1 MLHTGPH
8 RERVAQ
14 TPRRATCANI
24 PTIFLWLAVLLAC
37 WVTAARGMT
46 DDSVARLRD
55 ETAHLFYHGFDNY
68 MAYAYPED
76 ELRPLSCGPLTR
88 DRKNPAHIE
97 VNDVLGNYSLTLID
111 SLSTLAII
119 ASSPP
124 RGAPSSEPLYDFQ
137 DGIQALVELYGDGTA
152 GPSGEGRRAR
162 GFDLDSKVQVF
173 ETVIR
178 GVGGLLSAHQFAVG
192 DLPIRNYE
200 ARVEMKGGR
209 EGIFWSNGLVY
220 DGQLLRLAQDLAD
233 RLMPA
238 FNTPTRLPYP
248 RVNLRHG
255 VYFYPN
261 SPYNAHAEG
270 ECKKRKTDDE
280 EITETC
286 SAGAGSL
293 VLEFSTLSRLT
304 GDARYEKAAKAAFWA
319 VWQRRSNI
327 GLLGAGI
334 DAETG
339 QWVSSYTGI
348 GAGIDSFF
356 EYALKSHILLSGVDP
371 DGDHSDFGS
380 SDAFLQVWEEAHDA
394 VKRNIY
400 RGPVF
405 QHPHYIQVDL
415 YSGASRAFWIDSL
428 SAFYQGLLTLAG
440 ELEEAISTHLLYTAL
455 WTRYSAMPERWSTA
469 TGNIEHGLRWWGGRP
484 EFIESTWYLYRATQ
498 DPYYLHVGEM
508 ALRDIKRRCWTRCG
522 WAGLQDVRTG
532 ELSDRMESFFLGE
545 TAKYLFL
552 LFDPEHPLNTW
563 DASWVFTTEGHPLV
577 IPKRLRPAQARHTGT
592 SSPTGIQPVL
602 GTCPLP
608 PASVPFTI
616 SATAARSDLFHAA
629 GLARLHLMPTT
640 DMLPTG
646 KQTLEFPDDHPSLS
660 EATAGTASPSNWT
673 FFPWTLPH
681 ELIPHNGTSAPM
693 ATRTTFDLSFP
704 NSVSGGLQVGLAN
717 LQRVHGGIYVKSLS
731 GLRLGMVLEH
741 EPVSLEGLESIFLDE
756 QHFRIHSISGVAL
769 GRDEKVYLGRS
780 AVEEFNPLDPYFT
793 RVKDTHTAELVVDV
807 PTSLDADDVETESE
821 TVVSGQST
829 EGLMGSSLSELLEAA
844 FGIGEKRKR
853 NLSVLS
859 ENEDG
864 VETIEIELGGEGE
877 DGEPSYLEN
886 LLANLQSLLS
896 ASLPGSVLPPS
907 TPVPSDESERTDAK
921 TAIPVSSYS
930 SSLSTA
936 KPQTSPKSRSSAS
949 TSSPSDQASK
959 KIKPDLQAKPSAKAT
974 PKKKTYTTPKPRSAS
989 TFSRLS
995 ITAALPLGPGAAP
1008 LPDVPDA
1015 DLYNPTNP
1023 SPSTLNAATPRLA
1036 PLPWKKIYVHDGT
1049 LCEERLDADI
1059 ARTHQVVVVRRGGCS
1074 FSEKLRNVPPVP
1086 PRSGSLQIVVVVS
1099 GAKRDAKHSGEGKED
1114 NAVDEGPI
1122 DHKLTRTAAAEEQE
1136 EPNHDPEGHFP
1147 SPHHDQKAQEASL
1160 EADALVQPLLEEVQL
1175 TPAGLVRQHPIPLIM
1190 VAGGEDT
1197 IAQLRRAQGVGLRRR
1212 WWVESQGVRIGNLVL
1227 V

>member
-1 MLHTGPH
+1 M
-8 RERVAQ
+8 A
-14 TPRRATCANI
+14 
-24 PTIFLWLAVLLAC
+24 LA
-37 WVTAARGMT
+37 
-46 DDSVARLRD
+46 
-55 ETAHLFYHGFDNY
+55 F
-68 MAYAYPED
+68 PED
-76 ELRPLSCGPLTR
+76 ELRPLTCGPLTR
-88 DRKNPAHIE
+88 DRANPSHIE

-124 RGAPSSEPLYDFQ
+124 RDSPVNKSLSDFQ
-137 DGIQALVELYGDGTA
+137 DGIKALVEHYGDGTA
-152 GPSGEGRRAR
+152 GPGGEGTRAR

-192 DLPIRNYE
+192 DLPIRGYK
-200 ARVEMKGGR
+200 ARVETKGGR
-209 EGIFWSNGLVY
+209 DGIFWGNGLIY
-220 DGQLLRLAQDLAD
+220 DGQLLRLARDLAD
-233 RLMPA
+233 RLLPA
-238 FNTPTRLPYP
+238 FNTPTGLPYP

-270 ECKKRKTDDE
+270 ECKKRKNDDE
-280 EITETC
+280 EVTETC

-304 GDARYEKAAKAAFWA
+304 GDMRYERAAKAAFWA
-319 VWQRRSNI
+319 VWQRRSHI

-356 EYALKSHILLSGVDP
+356 EYALKSHILLSGADRNANQ
-371 DGDHSDFGS
+371 SDLDS
-380 SDAFLQVWEEAHDA
+380 SDAFLQVWQEAHDA
-394 VKRNIY
+394 VKRHIY

-405 QHPHYIQVDL
+405 QHPHYVQVDL

-508 ALRDIKRRCWTRCG
+508 ALKDIKRRCWTKCG

-552 LFDPEHPLNTW
+552 LFDPAHPLNTW
-563 DASWVFTTEGHPLV
+563 DAPWVFTTEGHPLI
-577 IPKRLRPAQARHTGT
+577 IPKRLRSMRPRANAP
-592 SSPTGIQPVL
+592 SPDGDTHSNTDVQPVP
-602 GTCPLP
+602 GTCSFPPVPL
-608 PASVPFTI
+608 PFTI
-616 SATAARSDLFHAA
+616 SATASRPDLFHAA
-629 GLARLHLMPTT
+629 GLARLHLMPTLHT
-640 DMLPTG
+640 LTTS
-646 KQTLEFPDDHPSLS
+646 KQLLEFPADHPSLF
-660 EATAGTASPSNWT
+660 EDTAGTASPSNWT
-673 FFPWTLPH
+673 LFPWTLPRN
-681 ELIPHNGTSAPM
+681 LMPHNGTSAPM

-704 NSVSGGLQVGLAN
+704 HSVSGGLQVGLAN

-741 EPVSLEGLESIFLDE
+741 EPVALEGLESLFVDE
-756 QHFRIHSISGVAL
+756 QHFRIHSISGVYL

-780 AVEEFNPLDPYFT
+780 AIEEFNPLDPYFT
-793 RVKDTHTAELVVDV
+793 RVRDTHTAELVIDV
-807 PTSLDADDVETESE
+807 PMLSNAADVEAEAAM
-821 TVVSGQST
+821 VPLRQST
-829 EGLMGSSLSELLEAA
+829 GGSMGSSLSELLEAA
-844 FGIGEKRKR
+844 FGLGEKRRK
-853 NLSVLS
+853 NLSLQS
-859 ENEDG
+859 EDAEG
-864 VETIEIELGGEGE
+864 VEMIEIELGADE
-877 DGEPSYLEN
+877 EPSYLEN

-896 ASLPGSVLPPS
+896 ASLPGSVPS
-907 TPVPSDESERTDAK
+907 PSAPVPSLEKESSDAEAA
-921 TAIPVSSYS
+921 TPVSSSSS
-930 SSLSTA
+930 SSLSTET
-936 KPQTSPKSRSSAS
+936 PRTSADSPTSAPTASSSEEPSKSPVS
-949 TSSPSDQASK
+949 
-959 KIKPDLQAKPSAKAT
+959 QAKPSAKT
-974 PKKKTYTTPKPRSAS
+974 TKKETYTAPKPQFATS
-989 TFSRLS
+989 FSRRS
-995 ITAALPLGPGAAP
+995 ITATLPLGPGAAP
-1008 LPDVPDA
+1008 LPAVPDA

-1023 SPSTLNAATPRLA
+1023 PPSTINAATPRLA
-1036 PLPWKKIYVHDGT
+1036 RLPWKTIYYHDGT

-1059 ARTHQVVVVRRGGCS
+1059 ARTHQVLVVRRGGCS

-1086 PRSGSLQIVVVVS
+1086 PRSGSLQVVVVVS
-1099 GAKRDAKHSGEGKED
+1099 GLKRDSMQ
-1114 NAVDEGPI
+1114 VS
-1122 DHKLTRTAAAEEQE
+1122 EEKGGDALAPNPE
-1136 EPNHDPEGHFP
+1136 EHDHDPEGHFP
-1147 SPHHDQKAQEASL
+1147 PHHDQSRQQERSPDN
-1160 EADALVQPLLEEVQL
+1160 ADALVQPLLEEPQL

-1197 IAQLRRAQGVGLRRR
+1197 IVQLQKAQGVGLRRR